1 MYSGLTDREREEVK
15 SYVYPV
21 CCGYYLFWLTNP
33 VKRERYNMCAIENV
47 SVPAAT
53 GDRGYLAA
61 IEADGHLVRDL
72 WL

>member
-1 MYSGLTDREREEVK
+1 MV
-15 SYVYPV
+15 V
-21 CCGYYLFWLTNP
+21 CYLFWLTNP
-33 VKRERYNMCAIENV
+33 VKRERYNVCAIENV